1 MEFKLRPWLLPLFH
15 VEVTFLV
22 MGNASKYM
30 MVIVAIPLMLWMG
43 KALNT

>member
-1 MEFKLRPWLLPLFH
+1 
-15 VEVTFLV
+15 

-30 MVIVAIPLMLWMG
+30 MVIVAIPLMLWMR